1 LLPGPVMKRFPTSAG
16 LLGVVGLSLLVVGCS
31 DDPKPG
37 PEWDMETESYSV
49 HLGVVGSCGDV
60 EGALRASAKRR
71 MKLALYEQMMF
82 WLEADEDFCDE
93 SDQLLSA
100 RSSGDDGGGMEDSP
114 SSGPPTDGGSGPDA
128 VSETNNQVA
137 GVDEADFVKNDDGF
151 IYMLS
156 GASLHVVRSWPAD
169 ETAEVSSIDIEG
181 EPKKLLVAGD
191 RAIVFSS
198 LPIAEAADPT
208 SAGVYPTYGDGEC
221 TYGYECTFTG
231 DGHPTKVTVIDLTDR
246 AAPTVLRELRSNGSL
261 LAARRIG
268 DVVHAVMTMG
278 GPAFPIQPSANI
290 GCRDGDVPDA
300 EDVIESFTRVLL
312 ENERIIDAAPIDAIL
327 PSLVDSASGNDELAT
342 CPSFYR
348 GRLAAGP
355 GFTTLLSFDAIAG
368 GAPSTSTVVSQPGT
382 VYASESSLYM
392 AVPET
397 PDRSYGWYD
406 GFDQASEISVVHKF
420 DLGDAGRSSYV
431 ASGAVEGRV
440 LNQFSMDEHDGHLR
454 VATTTGRVPDPDV
467 QSTMTVLGQQG
478 ADLVTTGIIR
488 GIAPSEDIRSVRFSG
503 DRGFV
508 VTFKKTDPLFVFD
521 LADPAAPR
529 ILSELKIP
537 GFSTYMHMM
546 DDTHVL
552 TIGYDADDHGDFA
565 YFDGVLLQIFDISD
579 PLAPTLAHKEVI
591 GTRGSSSEAL
601 TNHLAFN
608 YFAAKNVLAIPMTV
622 CEGGDDGMFGADMTF
637 SGLMVYDVTSS
648 AGFAY
653 RGGLSFPME
662 GTTDPYGNPAT
673 CSNWWTNASS
683 TVQRSVIMDD
693 FVYGITGAR
702 IQVSSLDA
710 IDRSI
715 ATVELATT
723 TP

>member
-1 LLPGPVMKRFPTSAG
+1 MRFASSAG
-16 LLGVVGLSLLVVGCS
+16 LLGVVGLSLLAVGCGGE
-31 DDPKPG
+31 DPVPG

-49 HLGVVGSCGDV
+49 HLGEVGSCGDV
-60 EGALRASAKRR
+60 ETALRESAKRR

-82 WLEADEDFCDE
+82 WLGVDDDYCDAGDDLLAMDGGDGGVEDD
-93 SDQLLSA
+93 A
-100 RSSGDDGGGMEDSP
+100 SSGSGSP
-114 SSGPPTDGGSGPDA
+114 SAGSDA
-128 VSETNNQVA
+128 PNDVSETNNQVA

-151 IYMLS
+151 VYMVS
-156 GASLHVVRSWPAD
+156 GSALHVVRSWPAD
-169 ETAEVSSIDIEG
+169 ETARVSSIEIEG

-198 LPIAEAADPT
+198 LPTPESTD
-208 SAGVYPTYGDGEC
+208 AGYGDTYPSYGDEEC
-221 TYGYECTFTG
+221 TYGYDCSFRG
-231 DGHPTKVTVIDLTDR
+231 DGHPTKLTVIDLTDR
-246 AAPTVLRELRSNGSL
+246 AAPTVIRELRSNGSL

-278 GPAFPIQPSANI
+278 GPAFPVRDYVDI
-290 GCRDGDVPDA
+290 GCDDGDVPDA
-300 EDVIESFTRVLL
+300 QDVIDAYTRVLL
-312 ENERIIDAAPIDAIL
+312 ENERIIDAAPIDTIL
-327 PSLVDSASGNDELAT
+327 PSLVDSASGQDELAA

-348 GRLAAGP
+348 GRLAGGP
-355 GFTTLLSFDAIAG
+355 GFTTLLSFDAVSAE
-368 GAPSTSTVVSQPGT
+368 APSTSTVVSQPGT
-382 VYASESSLYM
+382 VYASESSLFM

-397 PDRSYGWYD
+397 PDPSYGWYD
-406 GFDQASEISVVHKF
+406 GYDQGSELSVVHKF
-420 DLGDAGRSSYV
+420 DLGDGGRSSYV

-440 LNQFSMDEHDGHLR
+440 LNQFSMDEHEDHLR
-454 VATTTGRVPDPDV
+454 VATTTGRVPDPNV

-579 PLAPTLAHKEVI
+579 PTAPTLAHKEVI

-608 YFAAKNVLAIPMTV
+608 YFGAKNVLAIPMTV
-622 CEGGDDGMFGADMTF
+622 CEGGDDGMYGADMTF
-637 SGLMVYDVTSS
+637 SGLMVYDVTAS
-648 AGFAY
+648 AGFSY
-653 RGGLSFPME
+653 RGGLPFPME
-662 GTTDPYGNPAT
+662 GTQDEYGNPAS

-693 FVYGITGAR
+693 FVYGITETR
-702 IQVSSLDA
+702 IQVSALGAVDQ
-710 IDRSI
+710 SI
-715 ATVELATT
+715 ASVDLPPTL
-723 TP
+723 